1 MPFLLRLCLGL
12 VLLAPSLAYARSSL
26 DVPSDGDTLSGIGVI
41 HGWKCTA
48 EGEITIV
55 FNEGDPEADAI
66 PTAYG
71 FPRDDTRTTCRDE
84 GTNGFHSVFN
94 WAILGDGVHTAVAY
108 DNGVE
113 FARSTF
119 TVTTTGEEFVTGAS
133 ARVRVSDFPA
143 PGETARFEW
152 NESTQHL
159 EMVRTPEEEELVEH
173 IQHVVIVWLKDPAS
187 AEARQQV
194 IAASYG
200 FTAIPGVLSV
210 SAGPSVPSPRAVV
223 DSSYDVGVVITVRD
237 RAALTAY
244 LEHPTHKHAVQEVLG
259 PLARQIVVYDFAVSA
274 PQ

>member
-1 MPFLLRLCLGL
+1 MYCLLRLWVYGL
-12 VLLAPSLAYARSSL
+12 VVLVSAAAQAQGVLEIPG
-26 DVPSDGDTLSGIGVI
+26 DGGKLSGTGPIL
-41 HGWKCTA
+41 GWKCNAGTLTVSLD
-48 EGEITIV
+48 G
-55 FNEGDPEADAI
+55 GQPI
-66 PTAYG
+66 PMTSGQRRA
-71 FPRDDTRTTCRDE
+71 DTRPVCGTTH
-84 GTNGFHSVFN
+84 NGFHTSIN
-94 WAILGDGVHTAVAY
+94 WALLGDGDHTAVVS
-108 DNGVE
+108 DDGVE
-113 FARSTF
+113 FARSAF
-119 TVTTTGEEFVTGAS
+119 EVATTGEEFVRD
-133 ARVRVSDFPA
+133 ARAWVRVSDFPA

-200 FTAIPGVLSV
+200 FAAIPGVLSV

-237 RAALTAY
+237 RAALATY
-244 LEHPTHKHAVQEVLG
+244 LEHPTHKQAVQEVLG
-259 PLARQIVVYDFAVSA
+259 PLARQIVVYDFVVSA